1 MIAQAHATLALV
13 QTLNDIQDQRALL
26 TVDSY

>member
-13 QTLNDIQDQRALL
+13 HTLNDIQDRRQLL
-26 TVDSY
+26 SIDT